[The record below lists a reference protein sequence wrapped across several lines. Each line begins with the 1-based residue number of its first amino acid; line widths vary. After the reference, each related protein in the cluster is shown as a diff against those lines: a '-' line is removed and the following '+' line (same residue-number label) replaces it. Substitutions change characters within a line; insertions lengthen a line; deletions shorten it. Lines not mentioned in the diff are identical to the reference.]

1 MSNPTTKIRFPVFRD
16 YEVRVI
22 LANDIV
28 RTGQRI
34 GSEDLSNT
42 AGAYVVKPEQPHV
55 GYLILGPDPDEEL
68 IAHEASHAV
77 KHMFKVSGARMDDEA
92 FAHHIGYLVGRIH
105 KFLLRHIDA
114 E

>member
-22 LANDIV
+22 LA
-28 RTGQRI
+28 
-34 GSEDLSNT
+34 
-42 AGAYVVKPEQPHV
+42 
-55 GYLILGPDPDEEL
+55 
-68 IAHEASHAV
+68 